1 MNVVNFTKARILM
14 HRAYQF
20 PIKFCKVKLTPNRAV
35 QPFRFWQILRKCFLL
50 LHVRTVK
57 GAKSLTLAKTISNQ
71 RRDEAQVFVV
81 ASFRFCSAPTTV
93 RATPRTHTRAIPYKI
108 QSHSIT

>member
-1 MNVVNFTKARILM
+1 M
-14 HRAYQF
+14 HRAYQL
-20 PIKFCKVKLTPNRAV
+20 PIKFCEVKLTPNRAA

-93 RATPRTHTRAIPYKI
+93 RATPAPTHGQFHIKFNHIRLLDISLSLVI
-108 QSHSIT
+108 F